1 MKSRRTIMAAGAL
14 LAAPLVTVAMI
25 AQTGVASAG
34 VAGQGGHH
42 GTVYVARNA
51 RPHNADRSCGSAA
64 FRNIQ
69 SAVNA
74 APAGGTVIVCKGTYH
89 EQVVTSKPLS
99 LVGQQATIDEAGV
112 TPTLKVS
119 IPGLGTQTIFA
130 GVVILSSQ
138 VRFSGF
144 TVSNALGE
152 GVVAAGLTR
161 PISDISISHNS
172 VVHND
177 LGGGVP
183 PASTY
188 FECAAE
194 GQAPGDCGEGV
205 HFIAVA
211 YSQITGNRI
220 ADNSGGIL
228 MSDDTGPT
236 HNNLVADNVVTG
248 NSSDCGITVPGHN
261 PAALNAA
268 GVPQPSVAGV
278 YDNVIRDNT
287 VTDNGI
293 EGEGAGV
300 LFANAAAGT
309 ASYNNLVEGNY
320 IAGNGLSGVTMHAH
334 TISPGQFEDLSGNT
348 IIGNKI
354 GKNNIDGDTLDS
366 PASPEDLQTTGV
378 LVFSGGTPVSV
389 TIARNLIFSNH
400 FGIWLSKPVTAQGLR
415 TNVFVNVNTPIS
427 AGH

>member
-1 MKSRRTIMAAGAL
+1 MC
-14 LAAPLVTVAMI
+14 
-25 AQTGVASAG
+25 Q
-34 VAGQGGHH
+34 
-42 GTVYVARNA
+42 
-51 RPHNADRSCGSAA
+51 
-64 FRNIQ
+64 
-69 SAVNA
+69 
-74 APAGGTVIVCKGTYH
+74 GTYH
-89 EQVVTSKPLS
+89 EQVAISKPLS
-99 LVGQQATIDEAGV
+99 LVGQQATIDESGV
-112 TPTLKVS
+112 TPALHVS

-130 GVVILSSQ
+130 AVVILSSQ
-138 VRFSGF
+138 VQFSGF
-144 TVSNALGE
+144 TVTNALGE
-152 GVVAAGLTR
+152 GVVAAGLTS

-188 FECAAE
+188 FECAAQGPE
-194 GQAPGDCGEGV
+194 PGDCGEGV

-211 YSQITGNRI
+211 YSQITGNHI
-220 ADNSGGIL
+220 ADNSGGVL
-228 MSDDTGPT
+228 LSDDTGPT

-261 PAALNAA
+261 PGALNAA

-278 YDNVIRDNT
+278 YNNVIRGNT

-293 EGEGAGV
+293 AGEGAGV

-334 TISPGQFEDLSGNT
+334 TVGPGKFEDLSGNT

-366 PASPEDLQTTGV
+366 PASPKDLQTTGV
-378 LVFSGGTPVSV
+378 LVFSGGAPVSV
-389 TIARNLIFSNH
+389 TIARNLIFNNH
-400 FGIWLSKPVTAQGLR
+400 FGIWLSSPVTAQGLH
-415 TNVFVNVNTPIS
+415 TNAFVNVNTPIS
-427 AGH
+427 AGN